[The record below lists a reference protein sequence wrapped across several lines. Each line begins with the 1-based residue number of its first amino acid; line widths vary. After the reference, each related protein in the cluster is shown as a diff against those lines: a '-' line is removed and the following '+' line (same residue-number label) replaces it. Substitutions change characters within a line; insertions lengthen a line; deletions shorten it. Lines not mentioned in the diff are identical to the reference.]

1 MNNQNTRPVSQYLQ
15 VEGDRVVCDL
25 PLQAPDFIKT
35 GAPGEV
41 SGTSLDISGDGVIG
55 GQLTAQ
61 SIVADEMTVSQIHYE
76 TSTQTNFPYIL
87 VDSNPLTPALIPI
100 TIEKNGNTGPLIA
113 AVDNGDVQFAFDKDG
128 KLECPDVTT
137 DSVSL
142 NSDVSSIKSRLTAL
156 EGKTQN
162 VDSDLTSAGTTV
174 FQEDVRVN
182 DGEEVSQTRIGL
194 YPNGPDHV
202 SNALIITDGK
212 IQSNQL
218 QANSGTVTTLSSTTA
233 TVGTANVTTLNV
245 SGNLSAGDLT
255 WNAGTKTLGIQTGT
269 VSADFATFNSTIT
282 NTLQVN
288 SGTSQIHA
296 LEVGDAGI
304 TNEGVITGTKL
315 ILNDTDT
322 QIDGATGNGNF
333 AGTVKAYNDVT
344 AQNNSISLIG
354 LSSSVGT
361 LSTQVSDINSNVIAN
376 ISAISTLQTKTQAL
390 SDNGS
395 VLSVSHPISMGANK
409 VTSSGTP
416 STGSDLTNKTYVDAG
431 DSGLQTQ
438 ITSQGSSITTLE
450 TKTQHIS
457 DNGSILS
464 VSAPVDLGSNL
475 ASSSGVPSSGS
486 NLTNKTYVDTGLS
499 GKQNTITTGTTSQ
512 YFKGDLSLG
521 TAGNLIS
528 KSTVNNKTYY
538 VSLNGS
544 DSNDG
549 LSEVTPYLTLSQAL
563 TSAGN
568 SGNLVLVTAG
578 TYSGNYTCSNQNVDI
593 VSVARGGIVYFS
605 GTLTVSNSASSVRL
619 RGISVENITHSG
631 NGSLYLDTCN
641 VNTLLSHTGAGY
653 LEVVNSSVT
662 AYSGTGTGQAVM
674 TGSSKVLTATL
685 NNASKIATFS
695 SLIQMGPLTI
705 TSCLMCAMGNLALFA
720 ATDSSNAITM
730 AAGSLVLDNVTLL
743 GPSGGFARMN
753 LSGGTYSLRKVFYDL
768 ANSSFSGATRSAAV
782 LYTDSLRA
790 NALTMAGNLDA
801 NSNKIVNLTNP
812 TSAQDACT
820 KYYADNLPNVTGSF
834 LKTDGSNSMSANLN
848 VNSNKVVGLAN
859 GTVSTDAVNKSQ
871 LDTKL
876 SLTGGTMTGLLSAG
890 GNLNVGSFAVNA
902 GTGNFV
908 TSGSGQVGST
918 FQAASLTTGGDL
930 SVGGNAT
937 ISGDLSVMG
946 TTTTVNSEVNEFN
959 GYVAITQN
967 PADGTTPALSVVQG
981 GTSSGPI
988 FQVEDADT
996 NVKFSINQ
1004 DCDLNVNAG
1013 NFTVDAGTGDVSNA
1027 GDLSVGQDLS
1037 VTGDVSVGQDLMII
1051 GRLKNSTVTLKN
1063 VSSLPGSGMNI
1074 GDLVYLTT
1082 DDVVYTYNGI
1092 AWVPVGSFSPI
1103 VTSAVDGDSLFY
1115 RGGVW
1120 HNGFYTDT
1128 PTLTVSGQTITCSN
1142 LSSPYSY
1149 NGSSSMYIQI
1159 KAYSDS
1165 GLTNL
1170 VYTYAPNYTSNF
1182 WTYTYGTGNNLPGY
1196 STTYYLI
1203 ARSRSS
1209 AWANSWSDWSN
1220 TYTITTPPNDSILAQ
1235 LTTSAAAYNSAST
1248 NAWVQITQTEWNN
1261 INANIVG
1268 ALESGNVSQFTTG
1281 SHSAGGSFSC
1291 ADSQVTFTG
1300 ARYPIALKMNAT
1312 GYTGTNIL
1320 KYGIYTNQVVGGNS
1334 LSFAAPGGLTPGS
1347 TYYFT
1352 IKTPSTTIGD
1362 NSGSSNYSQLS
1373 FSSTTSS
1380 INSITTTVN
1389 YVNQANPTVGT
1400 ALSSGSSELGLFTT
1414 TVCATKQ
1421 WP

>member
-1 MNNQNTRPVSQYLQ
+1 MNNQNTRPVDQYLQ
-15 VEGDRVVCDL
+15 VQGDKVVCEL

-35 GAPGEV
+35 GAPGV
-41 SGTSLDISGDGVIG
+41 ISGTTLEISGDGTIG
-55 GQLTAQ
+55 GTLTAQ
-61 SIVADEMTVSQIHYE
+61 NIVADEMTVSEIHYQ

-87 VDSNPLTPALIPI
+87 VDSNPLTPALVPI
-100 TIEKNGNTGPLIA
+100 TIEKNGNTGPLLA

-142 NSDVSSIKSRLTAL
+142 NSDMAAVKSRLDVVEDKAINIDVTQTS
-156 EGKTQN
+156 EGITQMKGLLKVVYNDDENIGRIEAVEIASSLSMSTQN
-162 VDSDLTSAGTTV
+162 LG
-174 FQEDVRVN
+174 
-182 DGEEVSQTRIGL
+182 VS
-194 YPNGPDHV
+194 
-202 SNALIITDGK
+202 
-212 IQSNQL
+212 
-218 QANSGTVTTLSSTTA
+218 
-233 TVGTANVTTLNV
+233 GTANVGVLNV
-245 SGNLSAGDLT
+245 TGDLNYVDPGT
-255 WNAGTKTLGIQTGT
+255 QLVTPLFVPGSDFTPNPNASI
-269 VSADFATFNSTIT
+269 SDS
-282 NTLQVN
+282 
-288 SGTSQIHA
+288 
-296 LEVGDAGI
+296 
-304 TNEGVITGTKL
+304 GVITGTRL
-315 ILNDTDT
+315 VLNDTDT
-322 QIDGATGNGNF
+322 MIDGASGNGSF
-333 AGTVKAYNDVT
+333 AGWVHAHNDVT
-344 AQNNSISLIG
+344 ANNNSISLMG
-354 LSSSVGT
+354 VSSSLGT
-361 LSTQVSDINSNVIAN
+361 LTTQVSDIASNVTAN

-395 VLSVSHPISMGANK
+395 VLSISHPVSTGSNL
-409 VTSSGTP
+409 VSSSGVP
-416 STGSDLTNKTYVDAG
+416 SSSSDLTNKSYVDSA
-431 DSGLQTQ
+431 DSGLQSQ
-438 ITSQGSSITTLE
+438 ITSQGSSISTLQSNVTSLQ
-450 TKTQHIS
+450 TKTQHLS
-457 DNGSILS
+457 DNGSIVS
-464 VSAPVDLGSNL
+464 ISAPTTFGSNL
-475 ASSSGVPSSGS
+475 VSSSGTPSSS
-486 NLTNKTYVDTGLS
+486 SDLTNKGYVDTGLS
-499 GKQNTITTGTTSQ
+499 AKQNTITTGTTSQ
-512 YFKGDLSLG
+512 YLKGDLSLG

-538 VSLNGS
+538 VSLNGN

-549 LSEVTPYLTLSQAL
+549 LSEVTPFLTLSQGL

-568 SGNLVLVTAG
+568 TGCCVLVMAG

-593 VSVARGGIVYFS
+593 VSWARGGIVYFS
-605 GTLTVSNSASSVRL
+605 GTLTVSNSTSSVRM
-619 RGISVENITHSG
+619 RGISVENITQSG

-653 LEVVNSSVT
+653 LEVVNSDVT
-662 AYSGTGTGQAVM
+662 AYSGTGAGQAVFSNG
-674 TGSSKVLTATL
+674 TKILSSTL
-685 NNASKIATFS
+685 NNSSKIVTFS
-695 SLIQMGPLTI
+695 SLIQMGPLTV
-705 TSCLMCAMGNLALFA
+705 TSCLACAIGNLAIIA
-720 ATDSSNAITM
+720 ATDSANAITM
-730 AAGSLVLDNVTLL
+730 AAGSLVLDNVTLI

-768 ANSSFSGATRSAAV
+768 SNSSFSGATRSSAV

-801 NSNKIVNLTNP
+801 NSNKIVNLSNP

-834 LKTDGSNSMSANLN
+834 LKTDGSNSMSGNLN
-848 VNSNKVVGLAN
+848 VNSNKLVGVAN
-859 GTVSTDAVNKSQ
+859 GTVSTDGVNKGQ
-871 LDTKL
+871 LDGKL
-876 SLTGGTMTGLLSAG
+876 SLTGGTMSGLLSAS
-890 GNLNVGSFAVNA
+890 GNLNVGSFAVNT

-908 TSGSGQVGST
+908 TSGSGQVSGG
-918 FQAASLTTGGDL
+918 FQAGSLTSSGDL
-930 SVGGNAT
+930 NCGGNTT
-937 ISGDLSVMG
+937 ISGDLNVMG
-946 TTTTVNSEVNEFN
+946 TTTTLNSTVNEFN

-988 FQVEDADT
+988 FQVEDSDT
-996 NVKFSINQ
+996 NVKFQINQ
-1004 DCDLNVNAG
+1004 DCDLDVNAG
-1013 NFTVDAGTGDVSNA
+1013 NFTVNAGTGDVSNA
-1027 GDLSVGQDLS
+1027 GDMSVGGDLS
-1037 VTGDVSVGQDLMII
+1037 VAGDASVSGDVTIT

-1063 VSSLPGSGMNI
+1063 VSSLPGSGMNV

-1092 AWVPVGSFSPI
+1092 GWVPVGSFSPI
-1103 VTSAVDGDSLFY
+1103 ISSAVDGDSLFY

-1120 HNGFYTDT
+1120 HNGFFTDK
-1128 PTLTVSGQTITCSN
+1128 PTLSVSGQTITANN

-1149 NGSSSMYIQI
+1149 NGSSSMYLQI

-1170 VYTYAPNYTSNF
+1170 VYTYAPGYTSNF

-1203 ARSRSS
+1203 ARVRSS

-1220 TYTITTPPNDSILAQ
+1220 TYTITTPPNDILLAQ
-1235 LTTSAAAYNSAST
+1235 LSTSAAAYNSASV
-1248 NAWVQITQTEWNN
+1248 NAFVQITFAEYSN
-1261 INANIVG
+1261 ILANVLGAVETG
-1268 ALESGNVSQFTTG
+1268 ALSQFTSS

-1291 ADSQVTFTG
+1291 FGSQTTFTG

-1312 GYTGTNIL
+1312 GYQGTNIL

-1334 LSFAAPGGLTPGS
+1334 LSFSAPAGLTPGT

-1362 NSGSSNYSQLS
+1362 AGGSPNYSQIS

-1389 YVNQANPTVGT
+1389 YINQANPTVGT
-1400 ALSSGSSELGLFTT
+1400 ALSSGSSEGGMFTT
-1414 TVCATKQ
+1414 TVTATKQ